1 MRYRSKTVIYIYI
14 TILCFALLLHIIIE
28 VFKVSLDFTLRN
40 SDIIKNYHAYTC
52 GYDMLTCSEAHV
64 WWLFCI
70 KNNQPMKLSFIVK

>member
-1 MRYRSKTVIYIYI
+1 MRFRSKTVIYTYI
-14 TILCFALLLHIIIE
+14 TILSFALLLNIIIE

-40 SDIIKNYHAYTC
+40 SDIIKKHYAYTC
-52 GYDMLTCSEAHV
+52 GYDMLKCSEAHV